1 MEGTKQGPAAIPP
14 RPIIA
19 LQLDLA
25 RATMMADVVHAD
37 GHGLVSASELAD
49 RRNQSEDAGS
59 PAASR
64 PPSPCRAR
72 EASLSPAPACLQL
85 KPLGLGRDS
94 RDRTQQNGRR
104 QWMRDVERA
113 ATWGPLLG
121 RSRRAQ
127 VGRPSIS
134 SDCARQVELSARWS
148 GVPRPGLCSTGRAPV
163 QVQLRAVRAAAP
175 SIAAANNSPCQ
186 WSPADEGS
194 MDPDAPPPR
203 NADKKIL
210 VRI

>member
-49 RRNQSEDAGS
+49 RGNQSEDAGS

-94 RDRTQQNGRR
+94 RPDTAERTPPMNARR
-104 QWMRDVERA
+104 RA
-113 ATWGPLLG
+113 RSYLRSPAGPQ
-121 RSRRAQ
+121 RRAQ

-134 SDCARQVELSARWS
+134 SDCARQVELSAR
-148 GVPRPGLCSTGRAPV
+148 
-163 QVQLRAVRAAAP
+163 
-175 SIAAANNSPCQ
+175 
-186 WSPADEGS
+186 
-194 MDPDAPPPR
+194 
-203 NADKKIL
+203 
-210 VRI
+210 